1 MRFVSTAKSIDG
13 VPEFQSTFQVMGSLL
28 VFSAI
33 AIHFIM
39 PEVSQPPSDGD
50 KPGMSAALKKP
61 GILVALFK
69 VRSSVLT

>member
-1 MRFVSTAKSIDG
+1 
-13 VPEFQSTFQVMGSLL
+13 MGSLL

-69 VRSSVLT
+69 VRNTVLT